1 MLQPSIK
8 ALKMTAGSA
17 NAIALSQA
25 VGGAGNLT
33 LNGATVSGG
42 VATIGTAGT
51 TLPSRRVIITSA
63 SNSDNGVVFTVY
75 GTNRAGLAISETITG
90 VTTTAVQSA
99 YDYQT
104 VTQVAANGSTV
115 GNITVGT
122 NGVSSTDWFA
132 LDVMAVVF
140 NVGGAV
146 NGAAGTTYTIE
157 TTFDDF
163 TQVGFAT
170 SGTLAPQQWST
181 EPYSNVPPT
190 VFPLSTYQGVAGQQV
205 FNWVVPSYGLRLTVN
220 SGTGLVTI
228 WCLQSGIAA
237 R

>member
-8 ALKMTAGSA
+8 ALQLTAGSA
-17 NAIALSQA
+17 TAVAAAQA
-25 VGGAGNLT
+25 VAGAGNLT
-33 LNGATVSGG
+33 INGSAASGG

-51 TLPSRRVIITSA
+51 TLPARRVIITSTG
-63 SNSDNGVVFTVY
+63 SDGSVVFTLY
-75 GTNRAGLAISETITG
+75 GTNRQGQAQSETITG
-90 VTTTAVQSA
+90 VTTTPVQSQL
-99 YDYQT
+99 DYQT
-104 VTQVAANGSTV
+104 VTRVASSGATV
-115 GNITVGT
+115 GNISVGT
-122 NGVSSTDWFA
+122 NGVASTDWFA

-157 TTFDDF
+157 ATFDDF

-170 SGTLAPQQWST
+170 SGTLTPQQWST
-181 EPYSNVPPT
+181 EPFSNVPPT
-190 VFPLSTYQGVAGQQV
+190 VFPLSSYQGVAGQQV
-205 FNWVVPSYGLRLTVN
+205 YDWAVPSYGLRLTVN
-220 SGTGLVTI
+220 SGTGLVTM